1 MSGITIEGLGKINEV
16 LESLKT
22 NTDKHIRSAYIVGG
36 KLVEST
42 AKQSIQHQSFGT
54 HVTRYRE
61 GGASYSHIAAKPGG
75 APNTDTGRLVSSIN
89 TEIEEN
95 WVVVGTSLP
104 YGEWLEFGTKKMEAR
119 PWLLP
124 ALDKNNDMI
133 IELHRKALNK
143 SIKEIGNLG
152 LTK

>member
-1 MSGITIEGLGKINEV
+1 MINLEVEGLSALNTA
-16 LESLKT
+16 LELLKT
-22 NTDKHIRSAYIVGG
+22 NTDKHVRSAYIAAG

-42 AKQSIQHQSFGT
+42 AKKSIQQQSFGT

-61 GGASYSHIAAKPGG
+61 GGARYSHIAAKPGS

-89 TEIEEN
+89 TEIDSG
-95 WVVVGTSLP
+95 WVFVGTSQP
-104 YGEWLEFGTKKMEAR
+104 YGAFQEFGTKDMDAR
-119 PWLLP
+119 PWLMP
-124 ALDKNNDMI
+124 ALDKNNEI
-133 IELHRKALNK
+133 TIELHRKALNK